1 MGRFD
6 GKVVIVTGAAR
17 GQGAVEA
24 RRFAEEGA
32 TVVLGDVLDDDGEA
46 LATELGGPH
55 AYVHLDVSREAD
67 WAAAIEAA
75 QGRGPLRVLVNNAGI
90 IRPAAIED
98 TSLDDYLSVIH
109 VNQVGCFLGMRMCV
123 GPIRDHGGGAI
134 VNISSIDGMRGS
146 NGLISY
152 AASKWAVRG
161 MTKVA
166 AMEFGRF
173 GVRVNSVHPGG
184 VNTIMGNPAQMKE
197 LETVPYRFQPIAR
210 IGESSEIAEAV
221 LFLASDAASYI
232 TGTELVVDGGTTT
245 GRLEPGLP
253 GGGIES
259 GYGYNAGRPGTA
271 EPGAAV
277 SPPR

>member
-1 MGRFD
+1 MGRFENT
-6 GKVVIVTGAAR
+6 VVIVTGAAR

-24 RRFAEEGA
+24 RMFAAEGA
-32 TVVLGDVLDDDGEA
+32 TVVLGDVLDAEVA
-46 LATELGGPH
+46 AVAAEIGGKSTS
-55 AYVHLDVSREAD
+55 VHLDVSNEAD
-67 WAAAIEAA
+67 WANAIATA
-75 QGRGPLRVLVNNAGI
+75 QGLGRFRVLVNNAGI

-98 TSLDDYLSVIH
+98 TTLEDYLSVIH
-109 VNQVGCFLGMRMCV
+109 INQVGCFLGMRMAV
-123 GPIRDHGGGAI
+123 GPLRNNGGGAI

-146 NGLISY
+146 NGLVSY

-184 VNTIMGNPAQMKE
+184 VNTVMGNPDQREDMK
-197 LETVPYRFQPIAR
+197 TIPYQFQPIAR

-232 TGTELVVDGGTTT
+232 TGTELVVDGGTIT
-245 GRLEPGLP
+245 GRIEPGLP
-253 GGGIES
+253 GGGVEA
-259 GYGYNAGRPGTA
+259 GYGYNQ
-271 EPGAAV
+271 
-277 SPPR
+277 

>member
-1 MGRFD
+1 MGRFE
-6 GKVVIVTGAAR
+6 GKVVIVTGAGR
-17 GQGAVEA
+17 GQGAEEA
-24 RRFAEEGA
+24 RMFAAEGA
-32 TVVLGDVLDDDGEA
+32 TVVLGDVLDDEGAAVAAEI
-46 LATELGGPH
+46 GGRST
-55 AYVHLDVSREAD
+55 YVHLDVSQEAD
-67 WAAAIEAA
+67 WASAIATA
-75 QGRGPLRVLVNNAGI
+75 QGLGPLKALVNNAGI

-109 VNQVGCFLGMRMCV
+109 VNQVGCFLGMRMAV
-123 GPIRDHGGGAI
+123 GPIRDSGGGAI

-184 VNTIMGNPAQMKE
+184 VNTIMGNPAQME
-197 LETVPYRFQPIAR
+197 EMTTIPYKLQPIAR
-210 IGESSEIAEAV
+210 IGEPNEIGEAV

-232 TGTELVVDGGTTT
+232 TGTELVVDGGTIA

-253 GGGIES
+253 GSGMDA
-259 GYGYNAGRPGTA
+259 GYGYT
-271 EPGAAV
+271 
-277 SPPR
+277 